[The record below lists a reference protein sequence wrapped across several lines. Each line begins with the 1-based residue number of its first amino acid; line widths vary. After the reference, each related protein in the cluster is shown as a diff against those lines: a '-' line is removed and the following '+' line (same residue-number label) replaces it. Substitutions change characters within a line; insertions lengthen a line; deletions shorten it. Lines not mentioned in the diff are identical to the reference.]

1 MNAAFKS
8 RQLAFLVQVIVV
20 TLVLLGIHA
29 YLLSHFAKNSNY
41 LIPIWQ
47 IYIFH
52 FTVTTLLY
60 SVINFQYSR
69 GKTEIFNLFMG
80 FTFLKM
86 ILAIVFLLPVL
97 LSDIEKKQPDIFN
110 FFIPYFFYLFFE
122 VYSITR
128 FLQNKS

>member
-8 RQLAFLVQVIVV
+8 RQLAFLVQVVV
-20 TLVLLGIHA
+20 ITLVLLGIHA

-47 IYIFH
+47 IYMFH

-60 SVINFQYSR
+60 SVINLQYSR

-86 ILAIVFLLPVL
+86 ILVIVFLLPVL

>member
-8 RQLAFLVQVIVV
+8 RQLAFLVQVVVV

-47 IYIFH
+47 IYMFH

-60 SVINFQYSR
+60 SVINLQYSR

-80 FTFLKM
+80 ITFLKM

>member
-8 RQLAFLVQVIVV
+8 RQLAFLVQVVV
-20 TLVLLGIHA
+20 ITLVLLGIHA

-47 IYIFH
+47 IYMFH

-60 SVINFQYSR
+60 SVINLQYSR

>member
-8 RQLAFLVQVIVV
+8 RQLAFLVQVVVV

-47 IYIFH
+47 IYMFH

-60 SVINFQYSR
+60 SVINLQYSR

>member
-8 RQLAFLVQVIVV
+8 RQLAFLVQVVV
-20 TLVLLGIHA
+20 ITLVLLGIHA

-47 IYIFH
+47 IYMFH

>member
-8 RQLAFLVQVIVV
+8 RQLAFLVQVVVV

-47 IYIFH
+47 IYMFH

-80 FTFLKM
+80 ITFLKM

>member
-47 IYIFH
+47 IYMFH
-52 FTVTTLLY
+52 FTVTTVLY
-60 SVINFQYSR
+60 SVINFKYSR

>member
-8 RQLAFLVQVIVV
+8 RQLAFLVQVVVV

-47 IYIFH
+47 IYMFH

-86 ILAIVFLLPVL
+86 ILVIVFLLPVL

>member
-47 IYIFH
+47 IYMFH

-60 SVINFQYSR
+60 SVINLQYSR

-80 FTFLKM
+80 ITFLKM

>member
-8 RQLAFLVQVIVV
+8 RQLAFLVQVVV
-20 TLVLLGIHA
+20 ITLVLLGIHA

-47 IYIFH
+47 IYMFH

-86 ILAIVFLLPVL
+86 ILVIVFLLPVL

>member
-8 RQLAFLVQVIVV
+8 RQLAFLVQVVVV

-47 IYIFH
+47 IYMFH

-60 SVINFQYSR
+60 SVINLQYSR

-86 ILAIVFLLPVL
+86 ILVIVFLLPVL

>member
-8 RQLAFLVQVIVV
+8 RQLAFLVQVVVV

-86 ILAIVFLLPVL
+86 ILVIVFLLPVL